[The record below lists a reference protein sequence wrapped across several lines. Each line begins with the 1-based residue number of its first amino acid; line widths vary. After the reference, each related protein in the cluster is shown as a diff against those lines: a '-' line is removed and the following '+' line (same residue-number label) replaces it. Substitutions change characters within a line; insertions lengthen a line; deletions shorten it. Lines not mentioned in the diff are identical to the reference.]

1 MCNYIF
7 AIMRK
12 PANKIKKGIRNHVKP
27 KEKGASRAGGKS
39 LMKSIFEPSNAA
51 TPLREEFDT
60 LYHGYYKYDGKG
72 NIVNPIPLP
81 GYLKDERLELRTSVA
96 FKSLTQIAAILH
108 RETVASYISRLIFI
122 DAIKLI
128 AKEYPTLFGRGS
140 GKLTE
145 HSLADIVL
153 EIGKHVDPVIF
164 RGSRIFQDVLK
175 AKKAQSPADKKRARF
190 KNRWQ

>member
-1 MCNYIF
+1 MK
-7 AIMRK
+7 K
-12 PANKIKKGIRNHVKP
+12 PAKKIKKGIRSHVKP
-27 KEKGASRAGGKS
+27 KGKEAQRAGVKT
-39 LMKSIFEPSNAA
+39 LMKSIFDPSNSS

-72 NIVNPIPLP
+72 NIINPIPLP

-96 FKSLTQIAAILH
+96 FKSLTQIAAILR
-108 RETVASYISRLIFI
+108 RETVASYISRLIFF
-122 DAIKLI
+122 DAIQLI

-140 GKLTE
+140 GKLTD
-145 HSLADIVL
+145 HSLSDIVL

-175 AKKAQSPADKKRARF
+175 SKKVQSAAHKKKLRF
-190 KNRWQ
+190 MNR

>member
-1 MCNYIF
+1 MK
-7 AIMRK
+7 K
-12 PANKIKKGIRNHVKP
+12 PAKKIKKRIRGHVKP
-27 KEKGASRAGGKS
+27 KGKGTQQAGVKS
-39 LMKSIFEPSNAA
+39 LMKSIFDPSNSS

-108 RETVASYISRLIFI
+108 RETVASYISRLIFF
-122 DAIKLI
+122 DAIQLI

-140 GKLTE
+140 GKLTD

-164 RGSRIFQDVLK
+164 RGRIFQDVLK